1 MALWEAP
8 ITPTVTLEAEGMILQ
23 STDGLRAGSSPISWT
38 LLNGSGLV
46 VGEEPVQRTT
56 RSEETVMGSENF
68 GSREEIL
75 TFQLLD
81 YQRSAGY
88 KCRRTE
94 EHSPLTTMLHI
105 LYPVACTPP
114 STDPSLW

>member
-8 ITPTVTLEAEGMILQ
+8 ITPTVTLESEGMILQ
-23 STDGLRAGSSPISWT
+23 RTGGLSAGSRPISWT
-38 LLNGSGLV
+38 LLTGSGLD
-46 VGEEPVQRTT
+46 VGEEPVQRT
-56 RSEETVMGSENF
+56 RISEETVMGPENF
-68 GSREEIL
+68 GSREEIF

-88 KCRRTE
+88 KCSRKE
-94 EHSPLTTMLHI
+94 GYSPLTTMLHI
-105 LYPVACTPP
+105 LYPVAYTPL